1 MLFLADMGISMSTV
15 KWLKSKKHD
24 VIHVREIGM
33 QTTSDDEILA
43 RARDEKRIVLTCDLD
58 FWFFNGRF
66 RW

>member
-33 QTTSDDEILA
+33 QTTSDDAILA